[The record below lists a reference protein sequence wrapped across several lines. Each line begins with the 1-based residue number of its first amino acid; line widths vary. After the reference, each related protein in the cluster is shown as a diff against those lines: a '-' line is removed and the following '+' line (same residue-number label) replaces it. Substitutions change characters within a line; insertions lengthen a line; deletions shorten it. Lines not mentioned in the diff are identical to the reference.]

1 MVKKDYIV
9 CPLCG
14 WNRVLESTKRDKKG
28 KTFKWPTIN
37 LGSCFII
44 QVREGGGKKAGSG
57 AKGRG
62 KAPGSGFHLIPSESL
77 TLKGAMS
84 DPKYTELLGE
94 VKVQLLD
101 TISKALEIGWM
112 TEEEIRHGSS

>member
-14 WNRVLESTKRDKKG
+14 WNRVLESAKRSAKG
-28 KTFKWPTIN
+28 KTFTWPTIN

-77 TLKGAMS
+77 TLQGARNN
-84 DPKYTELLGE
+84 PKYTELLDE
-94 VKVQLLD
+94 VKAQLLD
-101 TISKALEIGWM
+101 TISKALETGWIKK
-112 TEEEIRHGSS
+112 EEIGHGSS

>member
-14 WNRVLESTKRDKKG
+14 WNRVLESEKRDKKG
-28 KTFKWPTIN
+28 KTFRWPIVD
-37 LGSCFII
+37 LGTFFMV

-62 KAPGSGFHLIPSESL
+62 KAPGSGFHLIPKESL
-77 TLKGAMS
+77 TLQEVRNN
-84 DPKYTELLGE
+84 PKYTEILGE
-94 VKVQLLD
+94 VKAQLLD
-101 TISKALEIGWM
+101 MISKALESGWVKK
-112 TEEEIRHGSS
+112 EEIS

>member
-1 MVKKDYIV
+1 MVKKEYIV

-14 WNRVLESTKRDKKG
+14 WNRVLESAKRNAKG
-28 KTFKWPTIN
+28 KTFRWPIID
-37 LGSCFII
+37 LGTFFMV

-77 TLKGAMS
+77 TLQGAMNN
-84 DPKYTELLGE
+84 PKYTELLDE
-94 VKVQLLD
+94 VKAQLLD
-101 TISKALEIGWM
+101 TILKALGIGWIKK
-112 TEEEIRHGSS
+112 EEIV